1 MKEVDNVE
9 KIYDLVI
16 IGAGPAGLT
25 ASIYAKRAM
34 LDFLFLEKWFP
45 GGEIANTYEVEN
57 YPGINYVSGAELADK
72 MIDHTKDLGIK
83 ICLESVD
90 EVDFKNPIKKIVT
103 NNRTYFAK
111 TVIIST
117 GASSKKLGV
126 ENEEKL
132 SGRGISYC
140 ALCDGAL
147 FKNKTVAVVGGGDVA
162 VEDVIYLARVAKKV
176 YLIHRRDSLRAAKR
190 YQEKMFQLENVEIIW
205 DSEIRRFNGKDM
217 VESIDVYHKKTK
229 ETRTLE
235 LNGVFV
241 AIGMKPN
248 VEFLG
253 DALELS
259 EIGAIKTDEFL
270 ETSVEGVFAA
280 GDVRDKSLRQIVTS
294 VNDGAV
300 AVSMAQKYL

>member
-1 MKEVDNVE
+1 MKEVDNVD
-9 KIYDLVI
+9 KIYDLII

-83 ICLESVD
+83 ISLESVD
-90 EVDFKNPIKKIVT
+90 KVDFSQPIKKVVT
-103 NNRTYFAK
+103 NNRTYFSK

-126 ENEEKL
+126 SNEEKL
-132 SGRGISYC
+132 QGRGISYC

-162 VEDVIYLARVAKKV
+162 VEDVIYLSRVAKKV
-176 YLIHRRDSLRAAKR
+176 YLIHRRDTLRAAKS
-190 YQEKMFQLENVEIIW
+190 YQEKMFKLENVETVW
-205 DSEIRRFNGKDM
+205 DSEIIKFNGTEI
-217 VESIDVYHKKTK
+217 VESIDVYNKNTK
-229 ETRTLE
+229 ETKTLE
-235 LNGVFV
+235 LDGVFV

-248 VEFLG
+248 VEFLEN
-253 DALELS
+253 AVSLS
-259 EIGAIKTDEFL
+259 EIGAIKTDEYL

-300 AVSMAQKYL
+300 AVSMAQRYL